1 MPKDEQRL
9 RRNRAEVG
17 VPEVGLQCHLVAE
30 PLRLLVGVDMAAH
43 PGQQGRVVHDLL
55 VGLVQ
60 AHPLGQPQR
69 DQALAQDVLHRLAHA
84 QVGAERQD
92 ADLRPDGERFFEGG
106 GNALAFDHA
115 ALVPDSVPCWNDSM
129 SACAQT

>member
-1 MPKDEQRL
+1 MAEDEQRL
-9 RRNRAEVG
+9 RRDRAEIG
-17 VPEVGLQCHLVAE
+17 VREVGLQRHLVAE

-43 PGQQGRVVHDLL
+43 PDQQGRVVDDLV

-69 DQALAQDVLHRLAHA
+69 DQALAQDVLHRQAHA

-92 ADLRPDGERFFEGG
+92 AEQFG
-106 GNALAFDHA
+106 
-115 ALVPDSVPCWNDSM
+115 
-129 SACAQT
+129 